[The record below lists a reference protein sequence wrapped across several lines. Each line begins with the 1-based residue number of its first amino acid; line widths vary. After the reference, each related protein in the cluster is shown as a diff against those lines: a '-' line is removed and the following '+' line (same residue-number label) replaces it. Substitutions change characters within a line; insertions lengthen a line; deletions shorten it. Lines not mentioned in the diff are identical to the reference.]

1 MTLHGVEVP
10 WAAVRP
16 GHLYFWEACCRV
28 ELARPFIFNSFL
40 FLGVLL
46 GSGPYVGTTKW
57 WFHFRVWRGSW
68 GLWGGSRPAQNV
80 PAKVVLGRGQV
91 KFLPAVTPGLWL
103 KNWGTQAGAAQP
115 RGLCKH
121 GRCSQVGLWG
131 PWGGGASGGQGT
143 GFRVARGQCLQER
156 GIWGRGGRSPN
167 PETWR
172 AERRVVGWE
181 GKETGRDR
189 ERLRKREMEKETGRD
204 SQRREADRKPE
215 RRSPWSGGGGVA
227 SPASRPWGVSALRC
241 PAPSAQRAGGGGPG
255 PGARTGWASVTV
267 SASLCCTSEACW

>member
-28 ELARPFIFNSFL
+28 ERARPFIFNSFL

-46 GSGPYVGTTKW
+46 GSGPFVGTTKW

-121 GRCSQVGLWG
+121 GRCSQESLLPRLNMETQSIQAQLLSTQSVWQPPEGMSC
-131 PWGGGASGGQGT
+131 P
-143 GFRVARGQCLQER
+143 
-156 GIWGRGGRSPN
+156 SP
-167 PETWR
+167 EI
-172 AERRVVGWE
+172 
-181 GKETGRDR
+181 
-189 ERLRKREMEKETGRD
+189 
-204 SQRREADRKPE
+204 
-215 RRSPWSGGGGVA
+215 
-227 SPASRPWGVSALRC
+227 
-241 PAPSAQRAGGGGPG
+241 
-255 PGARTGWASVTV
+255 
-267 SASLCCTSEACW
+267 